1 MILNY
6 KYKLYVNKHTKELS
20 QLVTTANC
28 VRNHIVALYRR
39 YYKLYGKNP
48 SCNNMQK
55 HIAKIAK
62 SNPYWNLMGSQSLQ
76 DISQRIEIGYK
87 RFFKKDAKRPP
98 KFHKVNEHG
107 SFIFKGKVGYALN
120 GNMLII
126 NKLKRTYKFK
136 LTRLYDKVK
145 NISISRDNLGQL
157 WLIVTTEVT
166 SHKTYERRDNGRIG
180 MDFGL
185 KTFITTS
192 DNKSIDA
199 PLPLKDN
206 LNKLRKLSRN
216 FSKKKIG
223 SNGMRHAK
231 KELAKLHEKITNQR
245 TDFHWKLSHELC
257 KSYSYIAIEDLNLQ
271 GMIKLWGRKVSDLG
285 WGEFILKLQQVA
297 NKYGTEV
304 VKIDRFESSSQI
316 CHCCGYKNKN
326 TKDLSVRE
334 WICPKCGTVH
344 DRDVNAAINILE
356 ISIEGKGISLG
367 SSDSK
372 SIKQK
377 FNLQSC

>member
-20 QLVTTANC
+20 QLVTTSNC

-39 YYKLYGKNP
+39 YYKIYGKNP
-48 SCNNMQK
+48 SYNNMQK
-55 HIAKIAK
+55 HIAKLAK
-62 SNPYWNLMGSQSLQ
+62 SNPYWSLMGSQSLQ

-120 GNMLII
+120 GNTLVI
-126 NKLKRTYKFK
+126 NKLKRAYKFK
-136 LTRLYDKVK
+136 LTRPYDKIK

-157 WLIVTTEVT
+157 WLIITTEVT
-166 SHKTYERRDNGRIG
+166 NPKTYERRDNGRIG

-192 DNKSIDA
+192 DNLSIDA

-206 LNKLRKLSRN
+206 LKKLRKLSRN
-216 FSKKKIG
+216 FSTKKLG
-223 SNGMRHAK
+223 SNGRRRAK
-231 KELAKLHEKITNQR
+231 KELAKLYIKITNQR
-245 TDFHWKLSHELC
+245 TDFHWKLAHELC
-257 KSYSYIAIEDLNLQ
+257 KSYFYIAIEDLNLI

-285 WGEFILKLQQVA
+285 WGEFVLKLQQVA
-297 NKYGTEV
+297 NKYGTEI
-304 VKIDRFESSSQI
+304 VKIGRFEASSQI
-316 CHCCGYKNKN
+316 CHCCGYKNSH
-326 TKDLSVRE
+326 TKDLSLRE
-334 WICPKCGTVH
+334 WVCPKCGAVH
-344 DRDVNAAINILE
+344 DRDVNAAINILK
-356 ISIEGKGISLG
+356 ISIKGKGISLG

-372 SIKQK
+372 T
-377 FNLQSC
+377 NYTNV